1 MFCSNSSF
9 LSCILISQE
18 TGDSLETDEMEKHEP
33 VHCSMFCSNSSF
45 LSCIQISQETG
56 DSLETDEME
65 KLKHERNNA
74 LEQVKTL
81 KVISN
86 LASLYFLLY
95 KEKKENYLVLNS
107 GVSRLS
113 VCFFKEYQYQI
124 A

>member
-1 MFCSNSSF
+1 MCSVLDFVHVARNLFSLQLDEADVGAHEISSILNS
-9 LSCILISQE
+9 
-18 TGDSLETDEMEKHEP
+18 
-33 VHCSMFCSNSSF
+33 
-45 LSCIQISQETG
+45 QISQETG